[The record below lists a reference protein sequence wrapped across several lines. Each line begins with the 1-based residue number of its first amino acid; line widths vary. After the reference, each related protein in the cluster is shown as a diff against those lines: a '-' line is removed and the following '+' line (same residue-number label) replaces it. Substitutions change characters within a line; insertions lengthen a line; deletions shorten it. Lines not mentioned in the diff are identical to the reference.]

1 MLKRLAECQ
10 RVIGYAFADPNL
22 LEIAL
27 THSSVRTPDREC
39 NERQEFLGDSVLGLA
54 ITEELYKRLPDQQEG
69 ELTRIK
75 SAVVSRGALYRV
87 STKLGLTR
95 FIEVAKGVAR
105 REELPVSL
113 TANLVES
120 IIGAV
125 YLDGGFYPAREFI
138 LRHLGPEI
146 EDVFNDRV
154 PKNFKSLLQHEA
166 QQLLGCTPVYRSVE
180 EEGPDHRKAF
190 TVAAILKGT
199 EYGRAT
205 GINKKEAEQEAA
217 RHALEALK
225 YRGRRRRRRLPEL
238 RERDPR
244 ETRDTRD
251 RDARDPR
258 DRDRDRVRTIV
269 KQSSDADDWRE
280 WAEAAAKPAGPTNYA
295 IAPEAD
301 EGFVDDGGT
310 PRPAALAP
318 EFDADAPPADAPPSD
333 APDEGSDR
341 GEPRGDADAPAA
353 DREPAEG
360 EGDGRRRRGRRGG
373 RGRGR
378 GRRDDEGA
386 PPAPGIAPEA
396 DAMPPEDA
404 APAVPPEADAAGDVP
419 AAFVDGPEPS
429 SWPDGPSEP
438 VPAPRE
444 RRPRGGRGRGRRPA
458 ADAAPAGDEA
468 TPAAD
473 PSARGGDFA
482 LSDAPPS
489 EAPAAP
495 PARRGGGRRA
505 AAPKPDAAPVA
516 DPAPVVREP
525 APSKPAPKP
534 APKSAPSGPAFGAG
548 VIGSETP
555 PPPAPKSSVAP
566 DVKPTVEVEGRR
578 KAPVTP
584 KKPPADGGFG
594 VGL

>member
-1 MLKRLAECQ
+1 MSKKLAECQ
-10 RVIGYAFADPNL
+10 RVIGYAFANPSL

-87 STKLGLTR
+87 STKLGLTQ
-95 FIEVAKGVAR
+95 FVDVAKGVAR
-105 REELPVSL
+105 RDELPVSL

-166 QQLLGCTPVYRSVE
+166 QQLLNTTPVYRCVE
-180 EEGPDHRKAF
+180 EEGPDHRRLF

-199 EYGRAT
+199 EYGRAS

-238 RERDPR
+238 R
-244 ETRDTRD
+244 
-251 RDARDPR
+251 DPR
-258 DRDRDRVRTIV
+258 DRDRDRVARIAT
-269 KQSSDADDWRE
+269 QSKDPDDWRE
-280 WAEAAAKPAGPTNYA
+280 WAEAAAKPAGPTSYA

-301 EGFVDDGGT
+301 EGFFDEG
-310 PRPAALAP
+310 AAGAPPIAP
-318 EFDADAPPADAPPSD
+318 EADADFVAPDDAP
-333 APDEGSDR
+333 
-341 GEPRGDADAPAA
+341 APAA
-353 DREPAEG
+353 DAAPAADDAAPREDAPSEEA
-360 EGDGRRRRGRRGG
+360 GDGRRRRGRRGRRGSG
-373 RGRGR
+373 RSK
-378 GRRDDEGA
+378 GA
-386 PPAPGIAPEA
+386 AADAGADGPPAPSAE
-396 DAMPPEDA
+396 E
-404 APAVPPEADAAGDVP
+404 VP
-419 AAFVDGPEPS
+419 AAFVEAPPHAEPAS
-429 SWPDGPSEP
+429 APSLAAEAPSWPDGPADPEP
-438 VPAPRE
+438 PRE
-444 RRPRGGRGRGRRPA
+444 RRPRGGRGRGRRSASGAATPDA
-458 ADAAPAGDEA
+458 GPADAAPPPEVAE
-468 TPAAD
+468 P
-473 PSARGGDFA
+473 
-482 LSDAPPS
+482 PPS
-489 EAPAAP
+489 RPAPAAP
-495 PARRGGGRRA
+495 A
-505 AAPKPDAAPVA
+505 
-516 DPAPVVREP
+516 
-525 APSKPAPKP
+525 
-534 APKSAPSGPAFGAG
+534 APSGPSFGAG
-548 VIGSETP
+548 VVGGDSP
-555 PPPAPKSSVAP
+555 PPPPRKRAPAAEVT
-566 DVKPTVEVEGRR
+566 PTVEVEGRR
-578 KAPVTP
+578 KAPVAP

>member
-10 RVIGYAFADPNL
+10 RVIGYAFADPML

-166 QQLLGCTPVYRSVE
+166 QQLLGCTPVYRSIE
-180 EEGPDHRKAF
+180 EEGPDHRKVF

-205 GINKKEAEQEAA
+205 GINKREAEQEAA

-244 ETRDTRD
+244 EVRETRD
-251 RDARDPR
+251 RDAREPRDVRDPRDARDPRDTRDPR

-280 WAEAAAKPAGPTNYA
+280 WAEAAAKPAGPTDYA

-301 EGFVDDGGT
+301 EGFVDDAGGALA
-310 PRPAALAP
+310 RPAALAP
-318 EFDADAPPADAPPSD
+318 EFDADAPPAEAPTSD
-333 APDEGSDR
+333 APGAGPGSWR
-341 GEPRGDADAPAA
+341 PARPRASRPPR
-353 DREPAEG
+353 REPAEG

-378 GRRDDEGA
+378 GRRDDEGP
-386 PPAPGIAPEA
+386 PPASGAGSSVAPEA
-396 DAMPPEDA
+396 DAMPAEDCPTRPSA
-404 APAVPPEADAAGDVP
+404 AGRRRGAGDVP

-438 VPAPRE
+438 APAPRE

-458 ADAAPAGDEA
+458 ADAAPATDES

-473 PSARGGDFA
+473 PAARGGDFA
-482 LSDAPPS
+482 LSDAPPES
-489 EAPAAP
+489 RSA
-495 PARRGGGRRA
+495 GGA
-505 AAPKPDAAPVA
+505 AAPWGRTRRRRKSPCRVRRRRCRTAATGGGSRAGRARTRAADAGPEGGPEAGP
-516 DPAPVVREP
+516 RR
-525 APSKPAPKP
+525 
-534 APKSAPSGPAFGAG
+534 SGPRSARA
-548 VIGSETP
+548 
-555 PPPAPKSSVAP
+555 
-566 DVKPTVEVEGRR
+566 
-578 KAPVTP
+578 
-584 KKPPADGGFG
+584 
-594 VGL
+594 